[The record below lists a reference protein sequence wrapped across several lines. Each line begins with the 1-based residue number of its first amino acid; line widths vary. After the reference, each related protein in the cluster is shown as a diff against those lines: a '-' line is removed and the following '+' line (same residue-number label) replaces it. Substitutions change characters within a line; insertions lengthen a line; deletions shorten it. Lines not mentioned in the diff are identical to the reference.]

1 MGESFS
7 TVATEV
13 WSQISQVVTTITAS
27 PILLIP
33 IGLTFAGG
41 AIALAKKLMRR
52 K

>member
-1 MGESFS
+1 MGESFT

-13 WSQISQVVTTITAS
+13 WAQVGNVVTTITAN

-41 AIALAKKLMRR
+41 AIAIAKKLMRR